1 MPDLRVELYGVHV
14 GTLSGERDRI
24 DFEAHHDGLER
35 FGLGSQVMSITV
47 PLIRTTRDEDQG
59 KRRAFFEEVL
69 SEGGVRRT
77 LAANA
82 RLDSDNT
89 LGLLAR
95 YGRDTAGALQIWN
108 EQDAAEPRIPEARPV
123 TAAEVK
129 TMFQEVKLSPL
140 GNAGR
145 RRVSSLAGVQDKVLL
160 VRTLDGWAEP
170 LDGYPSTHIIK
181 PINTVIPS
189 LIFDEE
195 YGSRFVRAL
204 NLAAF
209 STTIEVFDGASAL
222 VIERFDRDREGG
234 RIHQED
240 FNQALG
246 HIGDAK
252 YEQPHETDRLR
263 RIAEVLRSHAG
274 SRDLQNLL
282 RMTALSVV
290 LHNYDM
296 HAKNIGLLHY
306 PDGDVVL
313 APMYDVIPSAHLNV
327 DQSFALAVNGKREAD
342 EITLADVAA
351 EGRSWG
357 IRQPERIVAEVAEA
371 VVETARVERPHPAA
385 HGGLDHAVENA
396 AQRMLD
402 EFADPPARTPAGSGA
417 RPARR
422 TSRRLG
428 ETARG
433 GAPGSFAET
442 EHSAPEVWLPKQPP
456 GGWGGP
462 AG

>member
-1 MPDLRVELYGVHV
+1 MTDLRVELYGVQV
-14 GTLSGERDRI
+14 GTLFGERDRF
-24 DFEAHHDGLER
+24 DFKVHPDGLDR

-47 PLIRTTRDEDQG
+47 PLIRATRDDDQG

-108 EQDAAEPRIPEARPV
+108 EQDPAEPRIPEARPV
-123 TAAEVK
+123 TDTEVK

-140 GNAGR
+140 GNASR

-160 VRTLDGWAEP
+160 VRTPDGWAEP

-181 PINTVIPS
+181 PMNTKIPS

-204 NLAAF
+204 DLAAF

-222 VIERFDRDREGG
+222 VIERFDRDGEGG

-252 YEQPHETDRLR
+252 YAEPSERDRLK

-274 SRDLQNLL
+274 SQDLRNLL

-306 PDGDVVL
+306 PDGDVIL

-327 DQSFALAVNGKREAD
+327 DQSFALAVNGKREAE

-357 IRQPERIVAEVAEA
+357 IRQPERVVADVAEA
-371 VVETARVERPHPAA
+371 VVETAKAERPHPAA
-385 HGGLDHAVENA
+385 HGGLDHAVESA

-402 EFADPPARTPAGSGA
+402 EFARPSTRPLPGSGA
-417 RPARR
+417 GPAGRKDR
-422 TSRRLG
+422 VLGGTAGGGTSG
-428 ETARG
+428 SSAERG
-433 GAPGSFAET
+433 
-442 EHSAPEVWLPKQPP
+442 HSAPEVWLPKKPP

-462 AG
+462 AR

>member
-1 MPDLRVELYGVHV
+1 MPGLRVELYGVQV
-14 GTLSGERDRI
+14 GTLSGERDRF
-24 DFEAHHDGLER
+24 DFEVHRDGLER

-47 PLIRTTRDEDQG
+47 PLIRATRDEDQG

-108 EQDAAEPRIPEARPV
+108 EQDPAEPRTPEARPV

-160 VRTLDGWAEP
+160 VHMLDGWAEP

-181 PINTVIPS
+181 PLNTKIPS

-204 NLAAF
+204 DLAAF

-222 VIERFDRDREGG
+222 VIERFDRDGDGG

-252 YEQPHETDRLR
+252 YGAPHETDRLR
-263 RIAEVLRSHAG
+263 RIAEVLRSHA
-274 SRDLQNLL
+274 STQDLQNLL

-306 PDGDVVL
+306 PDGDVAL

-327 DQSFALAVNGKREAD
+327 DQSFALAVGGKREAD
-342 EITLADVAA
+342 EITLADVAG

-357 IRQPERIVAEVAEA
+357 IRQPERIVAEVAEV

-385 HGGLDHAVENA
+385 HGGLDHAVESA

-402 EFADPPARTPAGSGA
+402 EFAGPSARPSAGSGA
-417 RPARR
+417 GPTRWKGG
-422 TSRRLG
+422 TVG
-428 ETARG
+428 GTARG
-433 GAPGSFAET
+433 GAPGSVGER

-462 AG
+462 AR